1 MSTEITQ
8 MLGQFTEDQIDKL
21 NKISK
26 DQENQKK
33 LETQNIDKDAF
44 LKLFMTQL
52 QYQDPLSP
60 MDNKDFIAQMAQ
72 FSSVE
77 QLTNIASS
85 TSASLSND
93 QTLSAQIE
101 AMNQNIVELINK
113 VDGSDNADGTDADGD
128 GENDSE
134 ITDESLRA
142 ALKEIKEVNT
152 DMLNQLISINAANKA
167 YSGE

>member
-101 AMNQNIVELINK
+101 AMNQNIVEL
-113 VDGSDNADGTDADGD
+113 
-128 GENDSE
+128 
-134 ITDESLRA
+134 
-142 ALKEIKEVNT
+142 
-152 DMLNQLISINAANKA
+152 
-167 YSGE
+167 

>member
-1 MSTEITQ
+1 MV
-8 MLGQFTEDQIDKL
+8 GQFTQDQIDKL
-21 NKISK
+21 DQITK
-26 DQENQKK
+26 DQENAAK
-33 LETQNIDKDAF
+33 LKNQEVDKDAF

-85 TSASLSND
+85 TSTALNND
-93 QTLSAQIE
+93 QAISAQIE
-101 AMNQNIVELINK
+101 NMNNNLVELISK
-113 VDGSDNADGTDADGD
+113 IDGTSGTDED
-128 GENDSE
+128 GEE
-134 ITDESLRA
+134 IIDESLKGT
-142 ALKEIKEVNT
+142 LEETLNEIKNVNT
-152 DMLNQLISINAANKA
+152 NMLNQLISLNQANEA

>member
-1 MSTEITQ
+1 MADAVS
-8 MLGQFTEDQIDKL
+8 MVGQFTQDQIDKL
-21 NKISK
+21 NQISQ
-26 DQENQKK
+26 DQENAKK
-33 LETQNIDKDAF
+33 LESQDIDKDAF

-77 QLTNIASS
+77 QLTNIADS
-85 TSASLSND
+85 TSASLNND

-101 AMNQNIVELINK
+101 NMNKNIVELINK
-113 VDGSDNADGTDADGD
+113 IDGSSSGD
-128 GENDSE
+128 DEDDDV
-134 ITDESLRA
+134 TDESLKA
-142 ALKEIKEVNT
+142 ALEEIKDVNT
-152 DMLNQLISINAANKA
+152 DMLNQLISLNAANQA